1 MTPVSCHL
9 QQSAVVIDNPSRGSR
24 ERRCEATGHRHSQL
38 QPPAALKS
46 SSAARHPSVCRSAPA
61 DIQNTA
67 NQNTAKKITGQPEKR
82 QTAAAGGKE
91 IRSHRWVNRQANRAR
106 AGWGARRDSGRSNRP
121 LERAMGGKRGP
132 FGFSSGLT
140 FFFRGMFRSSDH
152 CLVLPGANRRE
163 NIMRGQPRPLVRR
176 FETLHALPVRLQIRN
191 ANTCG
196 IEQTIVRNLAT
207 ENHANTLVDVRMF
220 AVEENFLLRRLR
232 FHIT

>member
-1 MTPVSCHL
+1 M
-9 QQSAVVIDNPSRGSR
+9 
-24 ERRCEATGHRHSQL
+24 
-38 QPPAALKS
+38 
-46 SSAARHPSVCRSAPA
+46 
-61 DIQNTA
+61 
-67 NQNTAKKITGQPEKR
+67 
-82 QTAAAGGKE
+82 
-91 IRSHRWVNRQANRAR
+91 
-106 AGWGARRDSGRSNRP
+106 
-121 LERAMGGKRGP
+121 GP
-132 FGFSSGLT
+132 FSFSSRLT

-207 ENHANTLVDVRMF
+207 ETHANTLVDVRMF